1 MLTRTAASHCLFPQC
16 RYDKTKVI
24 VGSDNGAFT
33 NMTGAAPSEE
43 QLAAFL
49 HHNGPVQTG
58 INANVFGMREKGWCV
73 ALQPMCLFV

>member
-1 MLTRTAASHCLFPQC
+1 MLCPFQC
-16 RYDKTKVI
+16 RYDKAKVI

-43 QLAAFL
+43 QLVAFL

-58 INANVFGMREKGWCV
+58 INANVFGMRKKGW
-73 ALQPMCLFV
+73 